1 MSGTIRC
8 QNSYNKKII
17 YLDSLRHFG
26 RKDGQEIYRTLDEH
40 GEDKNS
46 QLVFTPAGY
55 FYLLAEAPGTPN
67 HPSDFGLSTAKY
79 RTEIGLHIPG

>member
-26 RKDGQEIYRTLDEH
+26 RKDGQEIYRTLKE
-40 GEDKNS
+40 
-46 QLVFTPAGY
+46 Y
-55 FYLLAEAPGTPN
+55 F
-67 HPSDFGLSTAKY
+67 D
-79 RTEIGLHIPG
+79 I